1 MRAFRTFGPGLLVAA
16 AVIALDQGSKWLMV
30 EKVMRPPR
38 VIPVTP
44 FFNLVIG
51 WNRGVSFGL
60 FNSGSPLNNW
70 LLPAVA
76 MVIVIVLL
84 VWMRKSKGLMTAA
97 SLGLII
103 GGALGNV
110 IDRFRYGAVIDF
122 LDFYLGS
129 YHWPAFNLADSA
141 ITIGAVVLIA
151 DSLFKP
157 PEKN

>member
-1 MRAFRTFGPGLLVAA
+1 MRVFNTYLTGLPVAA
-16 AVIALDQGSKWLMV
+16 ATTMLDQGTKWFMV
-30 EKVMRPPR
+30 ETLMRPPR

-44 FFNLVIG
+44 FFNLVLG
-51 WNRGVSFGL
+51 WNRGVSFGF
-60 FNSGSPLNNW
+60 FNSGSPLNDW

-76 MVIVIVLL
+76 LVIVVVLL
-84 VWMRKSKGLMTAA
+84 VWMGKSKGLMMAA

-110 IDRFRYGAVIDF
+110 IDRFRYGAVTDF

-129 YHWPAFNLADSA
+129 YHWPAFNLADTA

-151 DSLFKP
+151 DSLFNP

>member
-1 MRAFRTFGPGLLVAA
+1 MPAFRTFGPGLLAAA
-16 AVIALDQGSKWLMV
+16 AVIILDQGTKWLMV

-60 FNSGSPLNNW
+60 FNSGSPLNDW

-76 MVIVIVLL
+76 IVIIVVLL
-84 VWMRKSKGLMTAA
+84 VWMAKSKGLMASA

-129 YHWPAFNLADSA
+129 HHWPAFNLADSA

-151 DSLFKP
+151 DSLFNN